1 MKKRNLVGES
11 IRRLRTEENLTQEEL
26 ALRSGLSQGYINQLE
41 NGKRK
46 FTQKS
51 LELISKALS
60 IPIMELFSE
69 KEAFPAPLVK
79 EEMAEYGGKPRQ
91 IGELTELL
99 KALPA
104 HIVEHYLT
112 LLKMEAELQ
121 RKGKRRKIT

>member
-11 IRRLRTEENLTQEEL
+11 IRRLRIEENLTQEEL

-46 FTQKS
+46 FAQKS

-60 IPIMELFSE
+60 IPIMEFFSE
-69 KEAFPAPLVK
+69 KEAFPALLVK
-79 EEMAEYGGKPRQ
+79 EETAEYGGKLRQ
-91 IGELTELL
+91 IGEFTELL

-112 LLKMEAELQ
+112 LLKMEIELKGQGRQ
-121 RKGKRRKIT
+121 RKNT

>member
-11 IRRLRTEENLTQEEL
+11 IRRLRTEQNLTQEEL

-51 LELISKALS
+51 LELVSKALS
-60 IPIMELFSE
+60 TPIMELFSE
-69 KEAFPAPLVK
+69 KDAFPAPLVK

-91 IGELTELL
+91 VDELMELL
-99 KALPA
+99 KTLPA

>member
-11 IRRLRTEENLTQEEL
+11 IRHLRTEQNLTQEEL

-51 LELISKALS
+51 LELVSKALS
-60 IPIMELFSE
+60 TPIMEFFRENDAFS
-69 KEAFPAPLVK
+69 APLVK

-91 IGELTELL
+91 IDELMELL

-104 HIVEHYLT
+104 HII
-112 LLKMEAELQ
+112 AEEE
-121 RKGKRRKIT
+121 

>member
-11 IRRLRTEENLTQEEL
+11 IRRLRIEENLTQEEL

-60 IPIMELFSE
+60 IPIMEFFSG

-79 EEMAEYGGKPRQ
+79 EEMAEYGEKPRQ
-91 IGELTELL
+91 IGEFTELL

-104 HIVEHYLT
+104 HIIEHYLT
-112 LLKMEAELQ
+112 LLKMEIELQ
-121 RKGKRRKIT
+121 RKGKRRKTT

>member
-11 IRRLRTEENLTQEEL
+11 IRHLRTEQNLTQEEL

-51 LELISKALS
+51 LELVSKALS
-60 IPIMELFSE
+60 TPIMEFFRENDAFS
-69 KEAFPAPLVK
+69 APLVK

-91 IGELTELL
+91 IDELMELL

-112 LLKMEAELQ
+112 LLKMEIELKGQGRQ
-121 RKGKRRKIT
+121 RKNT

>member
-1 MKKRNLVGES
+1 MKKNLVGES

-51 LELISKALS
+51 LELVSKALS
-60 IPIMELFSE
+60 IPIMEFFSE
-69 KEAFPAPLVK
+69 KETFPAPLVK
-79 EEMAEYGGKPRQ
+79 EELAEYGGKTRQ
-91 IGELTELL
+91 IGEFTELL
-99 KALPA
+99 EALPA

-112 LLKMEAELQ
+112 LLKMEIELQ
-121 RKGKRRKIT
+121 RKGKRRKFT

>member
-11 IRRLRTEENLTQEEL
+11 IRRLRIEENLTQEEL

-51 LELISKALS
+51 LELISRVFS
-60 IPIMELFSE
+60 IPIMEFFSE

-79 EEMAEYGGKPRQ
+79 EEMAGYGGKSRQ
-91 IGELTELL
+91 IGEFTELL
-99 KALPA
+99 KILPA

-112 LLKMEAELQ
+112 LLRMEAELQ
-121 RKGKRRKIT
+121 GKGKRRKIT

>member
-11 IRRLRTEENLTQEEL
+11 IRHLRTEQNLTQEEL

-51 LELISKALS
+51 LELVSKALS
-60 IPIMELFSE
+60 TPIMEFFRENDAFS
-69 KEAFPAPLVK
+69 APLVK

-91 IGELTELL
+91 IDELMELL

-121 RKGKRRKIT
+121 RKSKRRKIT

>member
-11 IRRLRTEENLTQEEL
+11 IRRIRTEQNLTQEEL

-51 LELISKALS
+51 LELVSKALS
-60 IPIMELFSE
+60 APIMEFFRE
-69 KEAFPAPLVK
+69 KDAFPAPLVK

-91 IGELTELL
+91 IDELTELL

-112 LLKMEAELQ
+112 LLNMEIELQ
-121 RKGKRRKIT
+121 RKGKRRKTT